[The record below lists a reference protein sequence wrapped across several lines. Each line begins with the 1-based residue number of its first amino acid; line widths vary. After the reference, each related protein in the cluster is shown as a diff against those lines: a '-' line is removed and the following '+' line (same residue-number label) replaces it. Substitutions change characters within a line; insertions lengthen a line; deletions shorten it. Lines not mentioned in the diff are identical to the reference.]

1 MEHLLRSLV
10 RKFGFKAVHEELE
23 IVRGEY
29 KVFYEEQLAFI
40 RGEQASATAESAS
53 ATEQQTQTDLPT
65 AAEQVVADPA
75 CQESADPP
83 AVADADTKHVLI
95 SETAAIKAVESE
107 KGKEITIEHPK
118 RKMKVIRK
126 GSKTIQVPVKEQPA
140 EVESEEEQEV
150 VSATAEASATA
161 DPPVNIF
168 EEVPATAA
176 PRRTAAEIKKWQR
189 DQEAARRSYMKAN
202 KISRTSLMTVEN
214 LRKWLEEGH
223 TYARIARE
231 QLGCKEEDVSKFA
244 KEHGLQRKKN

>member
-23 IVRGEY
+23 VVRGEY

-40 RGEQASATAESAS
+40 RGERVADESAS
-53 ATEQQTQTDLPT
+53 VTDLQTQTDLP
-65 AAEQVVADPA
+65 AAAAQAVADPA

-83 AVADADTKHVLI
+83 AVAVADADTKQILI
-95 SETAAIKAVESE
+95 SEPAAAKALESE
-107 KGKEITIEHPK
+107 KGKEVTIEAPK

-126 GSKTIQVPVKEQPA
+126 GSKTIQVPVKEQPE
-140 EVESEEEQEV
+140 EVEVEEEQEV
-150 VSATAEASATA
+150 ASAIA
-161 DPPVNIF
+161 DPPANTF
-168 EEVPATAA
+168 EEVPATAPA
-176 PRRTAAEIKKWQR
+176 QAEQPRRTAAEIKKWQR
-189 DQEAARRSYMKAN
+189 DQEAARRTYMKAN
-202 KISRTSLMTVEN
+202 KISRTSLMTVDN